1 MIAIKSLK
9 HILKMKKI
17 LLSLLF
23 ILGACITIN
32 AQGFKEH
39 KVTTGETVQSIVEK
53 YKVSPYELFQLN
65 PDAEEGLKVGDVLVL
80 LRNNQYPFDA
90 SLVGLMK
97 YKVKKKETLTDI
109 SVAHGVSENDIK
121 KYNTSLYAIEVSKGD
136 QIKIPVFK
144 KNLDYPAPVSPV
156 EIVEVS
162 TTVISSETVN
172 HVVQAKEGKYGI
184 SKKYGIT
191 ISELEEQNPQIK
203 DGLKIGQV
211 LTITKKQVVEEVSGT
226 SEEVENLFA
235 LYTVKPKEGFYRLT
249 KKLGVSKDSLLALNP
264 HLSEG
269 IKLGMQL
276 RYPINKYIKKDVAK
290 FNLLDSISNFKP
302 QHITL
307 MLPLRLN
314 KIVQTDSTSNI
325 EERLLRDR
333 TTNTALD
340 FYSGALMAIDSMSKL
355 GISTK
360 LKVFDTEYNSRN
372 VKANKN
378 RMATFLN
385 SSFEENEVV
394 VGPLAS
400 SNVSLVAEGL
410 EAQNIP
416 VIAPFPIKASM
427 PFKNLYE
434 TAMPVGAQKNN
445 TIAFL
450 ENYAKDKKVILIT
463 DKDNES
469 VKNELLLKFPS
480 AKVITPREGDLIIPK
495 DFNGVLSKELENV
508 VVVEASKVSLAAT
521 VTSIL
526 DTKIKEHRIT
536 LFTTTS
542 KKVFEDKAIANR
554 YKAKLNFHFPAVT
567 KEKLFE
573 ADDVFVDNYFEKYKQ
588 LPNIY
593 ALRGYD
599 LMMDILLRQAVSG
612 SLEDSVLAVG
622 ETAYLEN
629 KFNYYKSTTGGY
641 INKAM
646 YVLRFT
652 PEFKLEEASLT
663 SQLTVESK

>member
-1 MIAIKSLK
+1 
-9 HILKMKKI
+9 MKKI

-23 ILGACITIN
+23 ILGTCATVS

-39 KVTTGETVQSIVEK
+39 KVAVGETVQTIVEK

-65 PDAEEGLKVGDVLVL
+65 PDAEEGLEIGDVLVL

-90 SLVGLMK
+90 NLVGLMK

-109 SVAHGVSENDIK
+109 SVAHGVSETDIK
-121 KYNTSLYAIEVSKGD
+121 KYNTSLYATEVSKGD
-136 QIKIPVFK
+136 HIKIPVFQ
-144 KNLDYPAPVSPV
+144 KNMAYPEPISPK

-162 TTVISSETVN
+162 TTTVSSETVN
-172 HVVQAKEGKYGI
+172 HVVQPKEGKYGI

-191 ISELEEQNPQIK
+191 ISELELQNPQIK

-226 SEEVENLFA
+226 SEEVESSYA
-235 LYTVKPKEGFYRLT
+235 LYIVKPKEGFYRLT

-264 HLSEG
+264 QLSEG
-269 IKLGMQL
+269 IKLGMEL
-276 RYPINKYIKKDVAK
+276 RYPINKFVKKDVER
-290 FNLLDSISNFKP
+290 FNLLDSISNYKP

-325 EERLLRDR
+325 EQRLLRDR
-333 TTNTALD
+333 TVNTALD
-340 FYSGALMAIDSMSKL
+340 FYTGAVMAIDSMSKL

-360 LKVFDTEYNSRN
+360 LKVFDTEYNGRDIT
-372 VKANKN
+372 ANKN
-378 RMATFLN
+378 RIATFLN

-394 VGPLAS
+394 VGPLVS

-410 EAQNIP
+410 ESKNIP

-427 PFKNLYE
+427 PYKNLYE
-434 TAMPVGAQKNN
+434 TAMPVDAQKNS

-450 ENYAKDKKVILIT
+450 EQYAEGKKVIIIT
-463 DKDNES
+463 DKGNVS
-469 VKNELLLKFPS
+469 VKNELLIKFPS

-495 DFNGVLSKELENV
+495 DFNGVLSKDVENV

-526 DTKIKEHRIT
+526 DTKIKDYSIT
-536 LFTTTS
+536 LFTTAS
-542 KKVFEDKAIANR
+542 KNVFEDKAIANR

-567 KEKLFE
+567 KEKLFDS
-573 ADDVFVDNYFEKYKQ
+573 DDTFINTYFEKYKQ
-588 LPNIY
+588 LPNKY
-593 ALRGYD
+593 VLRGYD
-599 LMMDILLRQAVSG
+599 LIMDVLLRQAVSG
-612 SLEDSVLAVG
+612 SIESSVLSVG
-622 ETAYLEN
+622 ETSYLEN

-652 PEFKLEEASLT
+652 PEFKLEEASL
-663 SQLTVESK
+663 VKEPKVD